1 MGELSIQEAKANLEK
16 AMQDFVTTQ
25 YGQDHWM
32 QDYIFSVQVVDM
44 SIDGVQQNHY
54 LHDGRGPYHSLRGLT
69 EEQSDYLID
78 LKMEERDDAEN
89 DN

>member
-1 MGELSIQEAKANLEK
+1 MSDIQTAKQNLEN
-16 AMQDFVTTQ
+16 ALQEFVSAN
-25 YGQDHWM
+25 YGPGHWM

-44 SIDGVQQNHY
+44 TVEGLTQHMY
-54 LHDGRGPYHSLRGLT
+54 LHDGRGAYHSLRGLT

-78 LKMEERDDAEN
+78 LKMEEKDDAEN

>member
-1 MGELSIQEAKANLEK
+1 MGDIQTAKENLEK
-16 AMQDFVTTQ
+16 AMQEFVTAN
-25 YGQDHWM
+25 YGPDHWM

-89 DN
+89 D